1 MKDEILLHLNDAKQ
15 LEKLYRTNKAPF
27 KRAFG
32 TIYPQI
38 KGNPL
43 ADFWNERL
51 TYETDEISWGT
62 RRELFLVIVASLLA
76 GVIAKLPALLNINEE
91 FFYSRNI
98 GFIVFPLL
106 TTYFAWKNKLSP
118 GKIAFIALKGI
129 GPG

>member
-15 LEKLYRTNKAPF
+15 LEKLYRTNKVPF

-76 GVIAKLPALLNINEE
+76 GVIAKLPALLPLVDHLLCLEKQIIAWKNC
-91 FFYSRNI
+91 FYSRRNTRWLALYQ
-98 GFIVFPLL
+98 FPSQR
-106 TTYFAWKNKLSP
+106 N
-118 GKIAFIALKGI
+118 
-129 GPG
+129 